1 MTEPSDHAMQTASPA
16 PGLPGRTRTI
26 DLLWILLV
34 IVVGLAMAGVASV
47 LIGLAAGTV
56 ARVLAIDVSSFQIDL
71 MQGAVVASIL
81 VTAAVFGF
89 GGLWLARRRGVGARA
104 LGFRG
109 TRWLWFAAAL
119 VLAVLF
125 YFADGLVTQWIDP
138 SGEVS
143 RQMTGSFLLLPSP
156 LWVALVAIAI
166 GPATATAEEILF
178 RGLLYRWFR
187 ERIGVPS
194 AALLSA
200 VLFAASH
207 LYFVVPGGF
216 PGEIMTLEIVVFGV
230 IAAGLYQASGSL
242 WPSILFHALN
252 NASVVLTAVLPPG
265 S

>member
-1 MTEPSDHAMQTASPA
+1 
-16 PGLPGRTRTI
+16 
-26 DLLWILLV
+26 
-34 IVVGLAMAGVASV
+34 
-47 LIGLAAGTV
+47 
-56 ARVLAIDVSSFQIDL
+56 
-71 MQGAVVASIL
+71 
-81 VTAAVFGF
+81 
-89 GGLWLARRRGVGARA
+89 
-104 LGFRG
+104 
-109 TRWLWFAAAL
+109 
-119 VLAVLF
+119 
-125 YFADGLVTQWIDP
+125 
-138 SGEVS
+138 
-143 RQMTGSFLLLPSP
+143 MTGSFLLLPSP

>member
-1 MTEPSDHAMQTASPA
+1 MSEPSNIADGAAIPA
-16 PGLPGRTRTI
+16 PAPPGRTRPI
-26 DLLWILLV
+26 DLLWILL
-34 IVVGLAMAGVASV
+34 IILVGLFMAGVVSY
-47 LIGLAAGTV
+47 LIGLAAGTI
-56 ARVLAIDVSSFQIDL
+56 ARALAIDVSIFQIDL
-71 MQGAVVASIL
+71 MQGAIVTGIV

-89 GGLWLARRRGVGARA
+89 GGLWLARRRGLGAHA
-104 LGFRG
+104 LGFRA
-109 TRWLWFAAAL
+109 TRWLWFVAAL

-125 YFADGLVTQWIDP
+125 YFADGLVTEWIDP

-156 LWVALVAIAI
+156 AWVAIVAVAI
-166 GPATATAEEILF
+166 GPVTAAAEEILF

-187 ERIGVPS
+187 ERIGIAL

-207 LYFVVPGGF
+207 LYYLVPGGF
-216 PGEIMTLEIVVFGV
+216 PGEIMTLEIVVFGL

-252 NASVVLTAVLPPG
+252 NSSVVLTAILPPG

>member
-1 MTEPSDHAMQTASPA
+1 MTEPSDRATQAALPASA
-16 PGLPGRTRTI
+16 LPGRTRGI

-34 IVVGLAMAGVASV
+34 IVVGLVMAGVASV
-47 LIGLAAGTV
+47 LIGLATGTIT
-56 ARVLAIDVSSFQIDL
+56 RVLAIDVSGIQIDL
-71 MQGAVVASIL
+71 MQGAIVAGIL

-89 GGLWLARRRGVGARA
+89 GGLWLARRRGVGPHA

-109 TRWLWFAAAL
+109 ARWVWFLAAL
-119 VLAVLF
+119 VIAVLF
-125 YFADGLVTQWIDP
+125 YVADGFLTQWIDP

-143 RQMTGSFLLLPSP
+143 RQMTGTFLLLTSP
-156 LWVALVAIAI
+156 VWVTIVAIAI
-166 GPATATAEEILF
+166 GPATAAAEETLF

-187 ERIGVPS
+187 ERIGVAP

-216 PGEIMTLEIVVFGV
+216 AGEVMTLEIVVFGV

-252 NASVVLTAVLPPG
+252 NASVVLTAILPPG
-265 S
+265 G